1 MAACVSLLEIA
12 HKLNIQTQFDFNSYL
27 SKLKETT
34 LIRKNRFKFNN
45 FKDQVGICLMSH
57 YNAKSPLSQDYL
69 VFLLEELLSYKSNVF
84 RPVLLKDKADVIF
97 SIQKS

>member
-1 MAACVSLLEIA
+1 
-12 HKLNIQTQFDFNSYL
+12 
-27 SKLKETT
+27 
-34 LIRKNRFKFNN
+34 
-45 FKDQVGICLMSH
+45 MSH

-84 RPVLLKDKADVIF
+84 RPIWLKDKADVIF